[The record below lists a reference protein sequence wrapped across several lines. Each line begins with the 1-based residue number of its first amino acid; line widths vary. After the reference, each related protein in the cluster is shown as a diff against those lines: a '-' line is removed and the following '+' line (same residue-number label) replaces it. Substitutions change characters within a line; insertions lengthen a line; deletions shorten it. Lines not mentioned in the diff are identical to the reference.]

1 MKAPQQP
8 FISTPAIRFTILKLA
23 FVGGM
28 VLTCAYGVLKL
39 FASAI
44 SVLQ

>member
-8 FISTPAIRFTILKLA
+8 FISKPAIRFTILKLA

-39 FASAI
+39 LSSAI